1 MKNRTRTRPSSSSSA
16 KTTMPK
22 GRQHKSAPVY
32 GFKAVAGAPEGT
44 FEAIV
49 AVFNNV
55 DFANERVMPGFFTKS
70 LDQWRASG
78 DPVPI
83 IFSHQWENL
92 DAHVGISSPDDV
104 KELLPGD
111 PLLPPELKALGGLYV
126 KGALEMDE
134 PFAAR
139 LWKKMSQRAIKEFS
153 FAYDVTSARPGQ
165 GGALDLLEGE
175 LIEVGPTLKGMNP
188 ATALLGAKAAEVIG
202 DPLDALEL
210 VEELEASLADEDD
223 DPEEETETDDDT
235 ETETKS
241 LPADAIAGS
250 IEETLD
256 AIRASAEVWA
266 GLEYGN
272 DLYALHLDATFL
284 DESRALVT
292 AERWQDPWGEG
303 PVWELNYTLDD
314 AGLVTVDDATELEV
328 TVSFRPKSRDRD
340 AVLIS
345 RGMAKSARSA
355 GNLDTVDNL
364 STSSTGKTDEATRRK
379 AVGAQ
384 GRGPGDVE
392 GPTPATALAAAEV
405 FALET

>member
-1 MKNRTRTRPSSSSSA
+1 MKTRTRTRPRTSS
-16 KTTMPK
+16 TPIPK
-22 GRQHKSAPVY
+22 GRQTKSAPVY
-32 GFKAVAGAPEGT
+32 GFKAVSGAPDGT

-70 LDQWRASG
+70 LDTWRASG
-78 DPVPI
+78 DPIPV
-83 IFSHQWENL
+83 IFSHQWDNL
-92 DAHVGISSPDDV
+92 DAHVGIAQPGDV

-111 PLLPPELKALGGLYV
+111 PLLPPELADLGGLYV
-126 KGALEMDE
+126 KGALELDE

-153 FAYDVTSARPGQ
+153 FAYDVTKARPGE
-165 GGALDLLEGE
+165 GGALDLLEGD
-175 LIEVGPTLKGMNP
+175 LIETGPTLKGMNP
-188 ATALLGAKAAEVIG
+188 ATELIAAKAADLLD
-202 DPLDALEL
+202 DPLDALEF
-210 VEELEASLADEDD
+210 VEEFEAALAD
-223 DPEEETETDDDT
+223 DPEDDELDQDDDV
-235 ETETKS
+235 ETKS

-256 AIRASAEVWA
+256 AVRASAEVWA
-266 GLEYGN
+266 GLEYGR

-284 DESRALVT
+284 DEGRAIVT
-292 AERWQDPWGEG
+292 AERWEDPWGEG

-314 AGLVTVDDATELEV
+314 AGLVTIDDATEMEV

-355 GNLDTVDNL
+355 GNLDTVDNV

-384 GRGPGDVE
+384 GRGPGDVG